1 MEDLTALDSKRN
13 GLVLAARKRGRG
25 SPSQDGC

>member
-1 MEDLTALDSKRN
+1 MEDATAHEIKRN
-13 GLVLAARKRGRG
+13 GLALAARKRGRG